1 MEIQEIITGFTAYGA
16 SEDIELIQR
25 AHSYALEKHK
35 GQTRASGEPY
45 ITHLREVAF
54 LATKLR
60 LDAASIATALLHDT
74 VEDTEVTIEDIQILF
89 GKEIAE
95 LVNGVTKLSQI
106 KFHSK
111 EEAQAENF
119 RKMLLAMAK
128 DIRVLLLKLCDRVHN
143 MRTLEFLSD
152 ARRDRISK
160 ETLDI
165 YAPLASR
172 LGIYWI
178 KSELEDLC
186 LNYLHSHIYK
196 NIKEKIATSKR
207 EREVYIKEVV
217 SLIENELLQNKI
229 EANVA
234 GRPKHFYSI
243 YQKMERSNVDFDEI
257 YDLIAFRI
265 IVKSTMDCYGALGV
279 VHAGWKPVPGRFKDY
294 IAMPKQNGY
303 QSLHTTII
311 GPRAHRIEIQIRT
324 SEMHEIAERGIAA
337 HWSYKESSNGTKSN
351 AIKSSKNRELQWLEN
366 LIQAE
371 KDIKDP
377 HEFLSSVKD
386 DLFSEEVFVFTP
398 KGDLRALPRNA
409 TVVDFAFAVHTD
421 VGMKCTG
428 ARINGQHSPLS
439 YKLKNGDTVEVQTSE
454 SQHPSKDWLNH
465 VVTTKAKQKI
475 RSYIRTE
482 ERIRS
487 IEVGKDLLSKD
498 LRKIKKSLT
507 SLVKDGSIDKILS
520 EFGTRDIDSL
530 YADIG
535 YGKITSK
542 NVVSKLAP
550 DQANLEDQLGKE
562 ESMLQKI
569 FQKAAK
575 ALKDSSGVKVQG
587 MDDVV
592 FKFAKCCQPL
602 PGDSLMGFVSRGRGV
617 IVHTRGCSQ
626 AHSFDPSRL
635 IDVTWDNKIKTM
647 RTIHLKI
654 LCMDK
659 IGVLAALTQ
668 TFTSLNANITSA
680 QVTSLANKQSLCSFH
695 INVESSQM
703 LNTIIRAVERIDGVI
718 RVERSHEE
726 VDGN

>member
-1 MEIQEIITGFTAYGA
+1 MDLQDIITNFSAYGPKN
-16 SEDIELIQR
+16 EIELIQR

-45 ITHLREVAF
+45 ITHLREVAY
-54 LATKLR
+54 LATKLQM
-60 LDAASIATALLHDT
+60 DSASIATALLHDT
-74 VEDTEVTIEDIQILF
+74 VEDTEVTLEDIQVTF
-89 GKEIAE
+89 SKEIAD

-106 KFHSK
+106 KFHSR

-143 MRTLEFLSD
+143 MRTLEFLSES
-152 ARRDRISK
+152 RRERISK

-186 LNYLHSHIYK
+186 LNYLHQNVYQ
-196 NIKEKIATSKR
+196 NIKEKVATSKR
-207 EREVYIKEVV
+207 EREAYIKEVV
-217 SLIENELLQNKI
+217 SLIDNELKHNKI
-229 EANVA
+229 EAAVA

-243 YQKMERSNVDFDEI
+243 YQKMERSNIDFDEI

-265 IVKSTMDCYGALGV
+265 MVTSTMDCYGALGV

-294 IAMPKQNGY
+294 IAMPKPNGY
-303 QSLHTTII
+303 QSLHTTVI

-324 SEMHEIAERGIAA
+324 NEMHEIAERGIAA
-337 HWSYKESSNGTKSN
+337 HWAYKEKGTKQAS
-351 AIKSSKNRELQWLEN
+351 IKAPKNLELQWLEN
-366 LIQAE
+366 LIQTE

-377 HEFLSSVKD
+377 HEFLSTVKD

-409 TVVDFAFAVHTD
+409 SVIDFAFAVHTD

-454 SQHPSKDWLNH
+454 TQHPSKDWLNS

-475 RSYIRTE
+475 RAYIRTE
-482 ERIRS
+482 ERLRS
-487 IEVGKDLLSKD
+487 IEVGRDLLAKD
-498 LRKIKKSLT
+498 LRKLKKSLT
-507 SLVKDGSIDKILS
+507 TMLKDGTIDRILK
-520 EFGTRDIDSL
+520 ELGIRDSDSL

-542 NVVSKLAP
+542 IVVSKLVP
-550 DQANLEDQLGKE
+550 DLKNIEDQLGKE
-562 ESMLQKI
+562 DSMLSKI

-575 ALKDSSGVKVQG
+575 ALKESSGVKVEG
-587 MDDVV
+587 MDDLV
-592 FKFAKCCQPL
+592 FKFARCCQPL
-602 PGDSLMGFVSRGRGV
+602 PGDPLIGFVSRGRGV

-626 AHSFDPSRL
+626 AHSFDPSR
-635 IDVTWDNKIKTM
+635 IINVSWDTNIKTT
-647 RTIHLKI
+647 RNIHLKI
-654 LCMDK
+654 LCFDK

-668 TFTSLNANITSA
+668 TFSSSNANITSA
-680 QVTSLANKQSLCSFH
+680 QVTTLPNKQSICSFH
-695 INVESSQM
+695 VNIESSLQ
-703 LNTIIRAVERIDGVI
+703 LTTLVRSIEKIDGVI
-718 RVERSHEE
+718 RVERSNDGLG
-726 VDGN
+726 VDN